1 MFLREI
7 SFSETAKLAMAQRH
21 GRQTRHKLLVQLSGG
36 SLPGF
41 LIWTNNFIDY
51 RKAWSW
57 FFIYV
62 LNYPSKETLYLTFYI
77 LNIFENKFSTPR
89 FWNIFLKML
98 HLLKISYLP

>member
-51 RKAWSW
+51 RKAWKL
-57 FFIYV
+57 I
-62 LNYPSKETLYLTFYI
+62 FYI
-77 LNIFENKFSTPR
+77 RIKLPFKRNPLFD
-89 FWNIFLKML
+89 FLYTKYIW
-98 HLLKISYLP
+98 K

>member
-57 FFIYV
+57 FFYIRIKLPFKRKPFIWLFIY
-62 LNYPSKETLYLTFYI
+62 
-77 LNIFENKFSTPR
+77 
-89 FWNIFLKML
+89 
-98 HLLKISYLP
+98 